1 MAKLADDWPRRFG
14 VGFEVA
20 GLDATASD
28 RGATLDGG
36 DIDAVVNVG
45 VLACASVVV
54 VKANVRA
61 DVTSK
66 SQEKSLPA
74 VPTQRCGFTWTC
86 PVDTPLPSP
95 GVKRSQFA

>member
-1 MAKLADDWPRRFG
+1 MDVTA
-14 VGFEVA
+14 
-20 GLDATASD
+20 LDSAA
-28 RGATLDGG
+28 RLDGS

-45 VLACASVVV
+45 VLPCASVVV
-54 VKANVRA
+54 VKAKVRA